1 MRHPISVFGLLVIL
15 MASVATPAPAE
26 NVPGVTDDRI
36 LVGMITDLTG
46 PLAAIGQ
53 ESSAGARLYLQHI
66 NDQGGVHGRK
76 IELLVEDDNYKP
88 PRTISAFRKL
98 VDRDRIFCFIGNM
111 GTATTMATFRFLK
124 RERIPLIGPLAYA
137 SAMSTPPKRYVFST
151 TPPYDIQPWII
162 LKYILEGEK
171 ATACRLATLYQD
183 DDAGHDGLKG
193 LRQAAAHYGLPIVAE
208 ESYKRGAVD
217 FSTQMLNMK
226 REDPTHVILL
236 SIYRETAAF
245 LREARM
251 ADWRPRF
258 IGWIPA
264 SDEKIVE
271 LAGEAAEG
279 YLAVQIAD
287 LWGDGEA
294 IKRYRKLLREFTPDH
309 GPAAYHVAGFSAA
322 QILVEGLVRA
332 GRNLTREKLVEA
344 MESFKGWDK
353 SVGSPITYGPDLRGG
368 KDTAAFLVRAD
379 IEQKR
384 MVRATDWISADRP
397 ER

>member
-1 MRHPISVFGLLVIL
+1 MRHPTSVLILSAILLIS
-15 MASVATPAPAE
+15 ASIPTPAE
-26 NVPGVTDDRI
+26 DVPGVTDAKI

-53 ESSAGARLYLQHI
+53 ESSAGARLYLKHI
-66 NDQGGVHGRK
+66 NAQGGVHGRK
-76 IELLVEDDNYKP
+76 IELIVEDDSYKP

-98 VDRDRIFCFIGNM
+98 VDRDRIFCFVGNM
-111 GTATTMATFRFLK
+111 GTATTMATFRLLE
-124 RERIPLIGPLAYA
+124 RERIPLIGPITGA
-137 SAMSTPPKRYVFST
+137 STMHTPPKRYVFSAS
-151 TPPYDIQPWII
+151 PSYDIQSWII

-171 ATACRLATLYQD
+171 ATACRLTTLYQD

-217 FSTQMLNMK
+217 FSTQMLNLK

-236 SIYRETAAF
+236 SIYREAAA
-245 LREARM
+245 LLKEARM

-258 IGWIPA
+258 IGWTPA
-264 SDEKIVE
+264 ADDKVVE

-279 YLAVQIAD
+279 YMAIQISD
-287 LWGDGEA
+287 LWGDGEEV
-294 IKRYRKLLREFTPDH
+294 KRYRKLMKESTPDH
-309 GPAAYHVAGFSAA
+309 RPAFYHSLGFWVAQA
-322 QILVEGLVRA
+322 LVEALTRA

-344 MESFKGWDK
+344 LESFRGWDK
-353 SVGSPITYGPDLRGG
+353 SVGSPLTYGPGLRGG
-368 KDTAAFLVRAD
+368 EDTAAFLARAD

-384 MVRATDWISADRP
+384 MVRATDWISADIP